1 VPKWR
6 NGEWRAVARFAGFAA
21 GHVTAF
27 CAPSSGKSRASS
39 DGLSRLSRKVWRADC
54 DPGLAS
60 TSPKFG
66 WFNFADIVK
75 VPDLKT
81 IKKYFNPFTFKI
93 MKEISKKV
101 LHFILLSL
109 NFIYIIYN
117 TVQYNLYNKFTIIKF
132 NLQYRCMYISNLLH
146 NFLTVDFE
154 TNK

>member
-1 VPKWR
+1 MK
-6 NGEWRAVARFAGFAA
+6 AKLLLAM
-21 GHVTAF
+21 
-27 CAPSSGKSRASS
+27 
-39 DGLSRLSRKVWRADC
+39 LLRKMSTQADE
-54 DPGLAS
+54 D
-60 TSPKFG
+60 
-66 WFNFADIVK
+66 K
-75 VPDLKT
+75 VVVD
-81 IKKYFNPFTFKI
+81 KI